1 MRAAVE
7 AAALSGR
14 QSILRRAVRVRSRWP
29 IGQCATGTRACRR
42 THIQADLRRHRFAD
56 RMPFRDH
63 PERRLGLGAEGAE
76 RDQVKPS
83 RERNGRRP
91 NALTEAHDMSNLMAV
106 LLNGIAQIEYDR
118 AKPLPDYQ
126 GAYLDKMDRRMQD
139 QGIDIDGQ
147 RISQPDLGQKA
158 QFVAGN
164 LVHAIKSNDEAL
176 AAAMCTWLAVRM
188 PDLKQVKS
196 RDDADNVCIELDF
209 EQDYVKQH
217 PVQFAPLKK
226 PDGAN

>member
-1 MRAAVE
+1 LANAQPAPAP
-7 AAALSGR
+7 AAAPTSRQICVDTDLPTECLFGIIRSGG
-14 QSILRRAVRVRSRWP
+14 SVSARRRP
-29 IGQCATGTRACRR
+29 NAT
-42 THIQADLRRHRFAD
+42 
-56 RMPFRDH
+56 
-63 PERRLGLGAEGAE
+63 
-76 RDQVKPS
+76 KPS

-118 AKPLPDYQ
+118 GKPLPDYQ
-126 GAYLDKMDRRMQD
+126 GAYLDKMDRRMKD

-188 PDLKQVKS
+188 PDLKQVKIS
-196 RDDADNVCIELDF
+196 DDADNVCIELDF
-209 EQDYVKQH
+209 EQDYIKQH

-226 PDGAN
+226 PDGAD